1 MNYENMSIE
10 NMLETAI
17 FTWLPLSEGAALC
30 CVNVPEKTRDY
41 FEMRGINVTYIGID
55 ELVKVS
61 DCINEKDKF
70 DCVIAFEVIENS
82 SVPKDSVRALLNMIT
97 DKGVVYLG
105 TDNRLGLRYF
115 CGDTEPG
122 TGKPF
127 AAVEDYNSID
137 KNVSLRTRLY
147 ARNEIEA
154 ILDDAGCVNRKF
166 YSVLPNLKAAQLIY
180 ADGYMPRERLATR
193 YMPMYR
199 NPEGIFAREEWMYDS
214 IIRNGM
220 FHQMSNA
227 YLIEIR
233 PDHKLSDVLHV
244 TLSADRGELNSCATL
259 VYDDKVEKR
268 AICPEG
274 ENRLIKIKENDD
286 DIRRHGV
293 HVVDSE
299 IIDGVYVMPRIE
311 APILERVLQQLLA
324 SDQEAYL
331 KMFDRYRDVV
341 YSSSDMI
348 ENSAKGPILRRCY
361 IDMVPLNCFYLNDDF
376 LFYDQEFYLENE
388 AANLILWRA
397 LVIVYDSN
405 PTLNGII
412 SINEM
417 MDRYGITP
425 YAEEYSRKS
434 GEFIWNLRNQEGLA
448 EFNRKN
454 LRDINKVMDNRRKV
468 ERALIDWDARRD
480 KLKETCFD
488 DLAGRDIYVFGS
500 GRFADEFICMY
511 RYDYKIAGVLDNN
524 TGKHGADFYGYQISS
539 PEMLS
544 GLDPDSYKVIV
555 CIKNCNDILMQLDD
569 MGVKTDH
576 IGVFDIHYFYPGR
589 QKYLPGNDGM
599 ASYQEFYKAQS
610 AVETGASGKHYHVG
624 YIAGVFDLF
633 HLGHL
638 NMFRRAKEM
647 CDYLIV
653 GVVSDDGVTVK
664 KGAELFIPFEER
676 IEMVRSCK
684 YVDEAVEIP
693 YVYCRTP
700 EAFRKYHFDVQFSGS
715 DYINDPGWLAMK
727 AYLEEHGSALE
738 FLSYTQQT
746 SSTKIKALI
755 NGKLEGDESQ
765 EENLV
770 DEVELAQDK
779 VPIIYNKSYCM
790 LVFDNLDPN
799 NYQWLKHIADQ
810 SNEFI
815 LGIPDEWVFARIFSD
830 TREYDLAGTK
840 AALESWGWFDE
851 VRVVSFEKLSY
862 AKMYDEVK
870 FDTCFYGAEYGRNF
884 DSDMAYLK
892 ANGVNI
898 VSLVPERRIS
908 IVSGGSLRMA
918 LENITRN
925 QKIVLFGTGVY
936 FDIYMK
942 EYASVK
948 ERYRPAYAIDNDASK
963 WETEKDGIR
972 IVSPDQLAKENIDD
986 ILVIICSR
994 NYRDM
999 LNQLKGIKDFEYR
1012 TLLFN
1017 NEISRMEEFGVSA
1030 TMEHTYLENSHRILI
1045 ELMRE
1050 FDKVCRDN
1058 HLHYYVICGS
1068 LIGVVRHKGMIPW
1081 DDDIDIAMPR
1091 EDYKKL
1097 KKIAKK
1103 IWNKDNDT
1111 FQFLNYMDIGGGA
1124 FLDCMPRLFYMKEQL
1139 PTKCFD
1145 KVNGKATADIED
1157 RMFLDIYVM
1166 DHAHTNERVHSF
1178 CTNIAMKGIYNLMMG
1193 HRAKVDYDEYRG
1205 VIDEKTIATMQKVH
1219 KFGSHLP
1226 IRFLA
1231 FWYDAFARSGNWN
1244 KKAPDVIMES
1254 CAIRCVE
1261 LKYSRAHFGEG
1272 QRVPFESI
1280 EVMIPSDYN
1289 AQLLDMRYR
1298 NYMEFPRM
1306 AVRKPSHYFNS
1317 DIEIW

>member
-1 MNYENMSIE
+1 MNYGNMSIE

-61 DCINEKDKF
+61 DCINEKDQF

-331 KMFDRYRDVV
+331 KLFDRYRDVV

-348 ENSAKGPILRRCY
+348 ENSAKGPVLRRCY

-434 GEFIWNLRNQEGLA
+434 GEFIWSLRNQEELA

-755 NGKLEGDESQ
+755 NTHFTVPSQ
-765 EENLV
+765 NEKFLYNKGYCMACV
-770 DEVELAQDK
+770 DED
-779 VPIIYNKSYCM
+779 YR
-790 LVFDNLDPN
+790 
-799 NYQWLKHIADQ
+799 NYLWMKEIA
-810 SNEFI
+810 EKCKYFI
-815 LGIPDEWVFARIFSD
+815 LGIPDRNILSNLSA
-830 TREYDLAGTK
+830 
-840 AALESWGWFDE
+840 
-851 VRVVSFEKLSY
+851 EK
-862 AKMYDEVK
+862 
-870 FDTCFYGAEYGRNF
+870 NF
-884 DSDMAYLK
+884 DSIVDYWSNIKWIDEIIILNEQMLDYQHMYNELK
-892 ANGVNI
+892 FDFCVSGSYYGKKYIEDKKFFAERNVEFK
-898 VSLVPERRIS
+898 SLVPDRYK
-908 IVSGGSLRMA
+908 VSDYNNAVNLVLDHNRV
-918 LENITRN
+918 NK
-925 QKIVLFGTGVY
+925 KIILFGTGKY
-936 FDIYMK
+936 FDYYMEYFGEKFVPYLAVDNANEKWGKEKSGVTIYSPSILRDFSAD
-942 EYASVK
+942 EALIIVCARDYAGIV
-948 ERYRPAYAIDNDASK
+948 EQINAIEDFE
-963 WETEKDGIR
+963 WR
-972 IVSPDQLAKENIDD
+972 ILLNIDEIASLEEYRFFKSKKQLTD
-986 ILVIICSR
+986 ETLEKVQKI
-994 NYRDM
+994 NYDM
-999 LNQLKGIKDFEYR
+999 LESFDSLCRKNGIEYF
-1012 TLLFN
+1012 LF
-1017 NEISRMEEFGVSA
+1017 
-1030 TMEHTYLENSHRILI
+1030 L
-1045 ELMRE
+1045 
-1050 FDKVCRDN
+1050 
-1058 HLHYYVICGS
+1058 GS
-1068 LIGVVRHKGMIPW
+1068 MLGALRHQAMIPW
-1081 DDDIDIAMPR
+1081 DNDIDTV
-1091 EDYKKL
+1091 L
-1097 KKIAKK
+1097 KR
-1103 IWNKDNDT
+1103 WE
-1111 FQFLNYMDIGGGA
+1111 G
-1124 FLDCMPRLFYMKEQL
+1124 
-1139 PTKCFD
+1139 D
-1145 KVNGKATADIED
+1145 KVLNHKDELDDRYFWLGHDILGKDKYFDCINRIGYKEAYLNMTNGSD
-1157 RMFLDIYVM
+1157 
-1166 DHAHTNERVHSF
+1166 
-1178 CTNIAMKGIYNLMMG
+1178 
-1193 HRAKVDYDEYRG
+1193 
-1205 VIDEKTIATMQKVH
+1205 
-1219 KFGSHLP
+1219 KF
-1226 IRFLA
+1226 
-1231 FWYDAFARSGNWN
+1231 YGN
-1244 KKAPDVIMES
+1244 
-1254 CAIRCVE
+1254 
-1261 LKYSRAHFGEG
+1261 
-1272 QRVPFESI
+1272 
-1280 EVMIPSDYN
+1280 
-1289 AQLLDMRYR
+1289 
-1298 NYMEFPRM
+1298 
-1306 AVRKPSHYFNS
+1306 YFNS
-1317 DIEIW
+1317 IHLDMFLIDRTYDNFWGKFQRYELAVLYGLMNAYRHESLFDDYSPKMKFQNKILCTVGKFIPLKWLKKKADKVARRFDQDEKAPYYFISNDVFRSLMMLFPAEWFDHSVDVPFGNMTAQLAVEGDLICRKFYGDYMQLPPEEARVPHIGRLLMSADSYVFKEPKRGGR